1 MLKLMQE
8 QDKKKR
14 NGKLFWGIITAVVSL
29 IIIVFYRVCL
39 SFEIFPYVMWG
50 YMIALTALIVVYIV
64 YNRGFTRRGVEVDM
78 LPDDWDEDRR
88 ARFVESGKQRLRRSK
103 WMLTLIIG
111 FLLTFLLDALE
122 LFVLNFFR

>member
-1 MLKLMQE
+1 MQE

-14 NGKLFWGIITAVVSL
+14 NGKLFWGIITAIVSL

>member
-1 MLKLMQE
+1 MQE

-14 NGKLFWGIITAVVSL
+14 DGKLFWGIITAVVSL
-29 IIIVFYRVCL
+29 VILVFYRVSL

-50 YMIALTALIVVYIV
+50 YMIALTLLIVVYII
-64 YNRGFTRRGVEVDM
+64 YNRGFSRRGVDIEM
-78 LPDDWDEDRR
+78 LPDDWDHERR
-88 ARFVESGKQRLRRSK
+88 IEFVESGKHRLERSK

-122 LFVLNFFR
+122 LFVLNFF